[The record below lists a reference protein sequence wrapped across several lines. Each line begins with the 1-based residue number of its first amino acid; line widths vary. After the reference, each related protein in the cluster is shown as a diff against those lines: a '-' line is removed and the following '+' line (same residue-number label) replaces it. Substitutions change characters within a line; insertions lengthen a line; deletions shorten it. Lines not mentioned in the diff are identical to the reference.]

1 MKNNNVVLEKSKDF
15 AVRIIRM
22 YQWLKSEK
30 KEFILSKQCVRSG
43 TSIGANLCE
52 AVKGQSTPDFI
63 SKLHIALKEA
73 HETSYWLELMNR
85 TDYITKEM
93 FDSIN
98 CECLELIKLIT
109 SIINTTKKNNNIID
123 K

>member
-1 MKNNNVVLEKSKDF
+1 MKSDNIVLEKSKDF

-22 YQWLKSEK
+22 YQWMKSKK
-30 KEFILSKQCVRSG
+30 KEFIISKQCVRSG
-43 TSIGANLCE
+43 TSIGANLSE
-52 AVKGQSTPDFI
+52 AITGQSTPDFL

-85 TDYITKEM
+85 TDYITKGM

-98 CECLELIKLIT
+98 SDCLELIKLIT
-109 SIINTTKKNNNIID
+109 TIINTTKKNNNIPS
-123 K
+123 